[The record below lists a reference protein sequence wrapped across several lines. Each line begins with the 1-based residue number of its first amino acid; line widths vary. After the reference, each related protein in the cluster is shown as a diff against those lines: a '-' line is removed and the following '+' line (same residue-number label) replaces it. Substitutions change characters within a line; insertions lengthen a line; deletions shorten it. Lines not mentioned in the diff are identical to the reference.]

1 MISVE
6 IQTAAY
12 LFASILFILSLSGLS
27 NQESAKRGVIFGIIG
42 MVIAIIATLL
52 GNIHGYAYIIIAMLI
67 ASVIGILVARKV
79 QMTAMP
85 QLIAMLHSFV
95 GLAAVLVGYGS
106 YIDPKTLNLLG
117 AERTIHYVE
126 IYLGVF
132 IGAITFTG
140 SLIAWGKLTG
150 KVTPKP
156 VVYKGKDIINIL
168 LLVVS
173 VVLGVF
179 FVQATGIEGM
189 PYLAIMTAIAAFF
202 GIMLV
207 MAIGGADMPV
217 VISMLN
223 SLSGW
228 AAAASGFT
236 LGNDLLIITGALVGS
251 SGAILSIIMCKAMN
265 RSFFAVISGGFGL
278 EVKTGAKINGKVTSI
293 THDEAAEWLKEA
305 QSIVIVPGY
314 GMAVAKAQYP
324 IHDLVEKT

>member
-1 MISVE
+1 MI
-6 IQTAAY
+6 
-12 LFASILFILSLSGLS
+12 
-27 NQESAKRGVIFGIIG
+27 
-42 MVIAIIATLL
+42 IAVVATLL
-52 GNIHGYAYIIIAMLI
+52 GNIQGYGFIIIAMLI

-106 YIDPKTLNLLG
+106 YIDPKTLDLLG

-173 VVLGVF
+173 IVLGVF
-179 FVQATGIEGM
+179 FVQATGVDGM

-202 GIMLV
+202 GLMLV

-236 LGNDLLIITGALVGS
+236 LGNDLLIVTGALVGS

-265 RSFFAVISGGFGL
+265 RSFL
-278 EVKTGAKINGKVTSI
+278 
-293 THDEAAEWLKEA
+293 
-305 QSIVIVPGY
+305 Q
-314 GMAVAKAQYP
+314 
-324 IHDLVEKT
+324 